1 MCNYQPLE
9 ICTFTKPI
17 PCHSPINIIAA
28 PQDRCSVFLAI
39 AVDLKSVGFATGIW
53 SQQLSFGHSLNTADS
68 QDFTLSIYGVVA
80 WTAKIDSVASID
92 DLVFV

>member
-1 MCNYQPLE
+1 MIHEADLLSFSYKLHGGASRSLLCFLGD
-9 ICTFTKPI
+9 CGR
-17 PCHSPINIIAA
+17 S
-28 PQDRCSVFLAI
+28 QD
-39 AVDLKSVGFATGIW
+39 VGFAMGIW